1 MTSNRNARAAH
12 ANAARGLTGIIDAMF
27 ETMAS
32 TVEAAFQVFAEA
44 EEHASA
50 ARSRFPLA
58 D

>member
-1 MTSNRNARAAH
+1 MAVAAC
-12 ANAARGLTGIIDAMF
+12 AKIRRLAPLYATCGIIDAMI

-44 EEHASA
+44 EERASA

>member
-1 MTSNRNARAAH
+1 MTSDRNARTAH
-12 ANAARGLTGIIDAMF
+12 AIAARGLTSVIDAMIV
-27 ETMAS
+27 TMAS

-44 EEHASA
+44 EEGASA